1 MAARVLMS
9 VRGTQHGLEGEK
21 MESLILSATLMGS
34 LASAWIIQRA
44 ILTLCLKAIDR
55 NRH

>member
-1 MAARVLMS
+1 
-9 VRGTQHGLEGEK
+9 

-34 LASAWIIQRA
+34 LGSAWIIQRA

-55 NRH
+55 NRR